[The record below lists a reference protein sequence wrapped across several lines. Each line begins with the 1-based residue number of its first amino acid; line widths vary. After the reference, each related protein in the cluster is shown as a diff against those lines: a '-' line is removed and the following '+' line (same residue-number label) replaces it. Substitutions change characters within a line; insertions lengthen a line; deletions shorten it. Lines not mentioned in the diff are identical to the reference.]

1 MLLSWYK
8 NFEFSEVKEKATAAA
23 AAVTSVA
30 ANRIAA
36 TPTAVIVTT
45 TTTTCKHRNQ
55 PNVNAVY
62 VNKKRFES
70 MKMCWMPV
78 CVLYFFPNFIL
89 VRVFFSVRSFLFV
102 SAVHSRFIYYIRLG
116 FHLYWWGLRCSF
128 HSLSLSLYLFHLAH
142 PFAMQ
147 YNVSRNWFDCGF
159 VRCKFFVVLFDFR
172 SLIVRSWMCC
182 VFERIFHLH
191 YTFILF
197 FSPSISLS
205 VQHLSSLF
213 SSFFFAF
220 WVLFPLW
227 ISARPTFYVYIHNVD
242 DVVSR
247 FWWNEHI

>member
-30 ANRIAA
+30 ANRKAA
-36 TPTAVIVTT
+36 TPTAVIV

-116 FHLYWWGLRCSF
+116 FHLYWWGLWCSF
-128 HSLSLSLYLFHLAH
+128 TRSHSHSISFTWHIH
-142 PFAMQ
+142 SQCNTM
-147 YNVSRNWFDCGF
+147 SREIDLI
-159 VRCKFFVVLFDFR
+159 VVLFGVNFLLFYSIFVRWSCARECAAYLNVFFTYITLLYSSFPRLSR
-172 SLIVRSWMCC
+172 SLFNIWA
-182 VFERIFHLH
+182 VFFPHFSSH
-191 YTFILF
+191 FGCFSLF
-197 FSPSISLS
+197 GSLL
-205 VQHLSSLF
+205 VQHF
-213 SSFFFAF
+213 MY
-220 WVLFPLW
+220 
-227 ISARPTFYVYIHNVD
+227 TYIMLMM
-242 DVVSR
+242 
-247 FWWNEHI
+247 